1 MQITCPGEK
10 EEKSMKKLLH
20 IREELHAH
28 FPYTIFSSAFGL
40 IVVAFLS
47 FIAFFLDEAR
57 FPEASAGL
65 FHVFH
70 PVHMLMSAAA
80 TTTVF
85 WRYEKK
91 ALKAVVVGFSGAVLI
106 CGISD
111 ILIPFISGR
120 LLGTVMELHVCVIEH
135 PGVVLP
141 FVGAGIFAGIIATT
155 VIENSSFFSHA
166 AHVFISSMASI
177 LYLVSFGLTGWMENI
192 GMVFLFIIIAVLVPC
207 CISDI
212 VFPLFFCRATPD
224 TNRHVHQNKSST
236 KF

>member
-1 MQITCPGEK
+1 MH
-10 EEKSMKKLLH
+10 KLGH
-20 IREELHAH
+20 IREELRAH

-40 IVVAFLS
+40 IIVAVLS
-47 FIAFFLDEAR
+47 YVAFFLDEGR
-57 FPEASAGL
+57 FPEAAAGL

-70 PVHMLMSAAA
+70 PVHMLMSATA

-91 ALKAVVVGFSGAVLI
+91 VWKAVAVGFAGAVLI

-111 ILIPFISGR
+111 ILIPFVSGR
-120 LLGTVMELHVCVIEH
+120 LLGTAMELHICVIEH
-135 PGVVLP
+135 PEIVIP
-141 FVGAGIFAGIIATT
+141 FVGAGIFAGLISTT
-155 VIENSSFFSHA
+155 VIENSSVFSHA

-177 LYLVSFGLTGWMENI
+177 LYLVSFGLTGWMEHI
-192 GMVFLFIIIAVLVPC
+192 GMVFLFIIVAVLIPC

-212 VFPLFFCRATPD
+212 VFPLFFFRATPD
-224 TNRHVHQNKSST
+224 TNRHIHQNKSIT